1 MTKPNL
7 GKISTQGLDHPH
19 LCDECGKPRNRGD
32 HKACAKKRQA
42 RYAAGRASQ

>member
-7 GKISTQGLDHPH
+7 GKIATQGLEHPH
-19 LCDECGKPRNRGD
+19 LCDECGKARSQGN
-32 HKACAKKRQA
+32 HQACAKKRQA